1 MRIRKSPKK
10 FATNRWAAVGI
21 ATAACMSLAA
31 CGTASDFGDDA
42 AGAAGKAAA
51 ASKSFP
57 AKVDINGRKHIG
69 DSANAAGSKEN
80 AYEKGDEVP
89 VRCQA
94 TNDDGSLWIYT
105 KDKYWVPD
113 KFVKTGTDGYAPG
126 VRHCKNDN
134 SGGNGDG
141 DKHKVH
147 GRPSNGNPGSKKGS
161 SKEKIERVIKVAEA
175 QAHRGYQYS
184 WGAGGK
190 GGAAYGVHH
199 YGSGAERSKGDDYN
213 RYGYDCSGLTLHAF
227 WKGAGVDIGDATP
240 QQYQK
245 GKKVSTKHLKRGD
258 MVFWGNGDN
267 AGSTTHVAIYLGK
280 GKIVQ
285 AAPPRTKNS
294 VQVTDLYGRGD
305 WTSHAVRIFG

>member
-21 ATAACMSLAA
+21 ATAACISLVA
-31 CGTASDFGDDA
+31 CGTASDLGDDA
-42 AGAAGKAAA
+42 AGAADKASA

-69 DSANAAGSKEN
+69 DAANAAGSKED
-80 AYEKGDEVP
+80 AYKKGDKVP

-94 TNDDGSLWIYT
+94 TDDDGSLWIYT

-113 KFVKTGTDGYAPG
+113 KFVKTGTDGYANG
-126 VRHCKNDN
+126 VRHCKNDD
-134 SGGNGDG
+134 GGGKHQDRKLRVDG
-141 DKHKVH
+141 PRGPK
-147 GRPSNGNPGSKKGS
+147 GGSD
-161 SKEKIERVIKVAEA
+161 KEKIERVIKVAKA
-175 QAHRGYQYS
+175 QTHKGYQYS

-190 GGAAYGVHH
+190 GGAAYGDPGH
-199 YGSGAERSKGDDYN
+199 YGSGDERSKGPDGN

-227 WKGAGVDIGDATP
+227 WKGAGIDIGDATP

-258 MVFWGNGDN
+258 MIFWGNGDN
-267 AGSTTHVAIYLGK
+267 AASTKHVAIYLGK
-280 GKIVQ
+280 GKVVE

-294 VQVTDLYGRGD
+294 VHVKDLYGRGD
-305 WTSHAVRIFG
+305 WTSHAIRIFG